1 MLAEERRAILQRKL
15 RDEGYVQ
22 VTELANE
29 MGISGATI
37 RRDIILLEKEGVC
50 IRKRGGAVR
59 ASQGV
64 TTEIPYATRRL
75 RYLDE
80 KSEIAKAALEFIENG
95 NTILLDAGS
104 TVYSLALLLHQRE
117 RLTVVTH
124 DLNIAHKMAI
134 NQHINLICTGGI
146 ARENDYILEG
156 AQVIDFIRTLRVDKT
171 FIGVDA
177 IHTDGTISNV
187 NINEV
192 PIKRAMI
199 AAAEQVILL
208 TDSSKFGTT
217 GFAKVCD
224 ISDVDIII
232 TDRKI
237 EKNHLDFLKNRNVK
251 FILA

>member
-232 TDRKI
+232 TDWKI